1 MKALQILQSGY
12 RCTIEEQ
19 DDPVIWFIQVLKTA
33 QGEVDIVLRGN
44 AVNYAVVSQDA
55 SGLSFGAWK
64 QSQPSKM
71 DQDLQQA
78 IDQGITVYAI
88 AEDIAIRGIPET
100 KLLTG
105 IKQISRLEFANL
117 FNNYDQVWTW

>member
-12 RCTIEEQ
+12 RCTVEEQ
-19 DDPVIWFIQVLKTA
+19 DDPVLWFIQVLKTA
-33 QGEVDIVLRGN
+33 EGEVDIVLRGN

-55 SGLSFGAWK
+55 SGLSFGTWK
-64 QSQPSKM
+64 QTQPSKM
-71 DQDLQQA
+71 DQDFQQA

-88 AEDIAIRGIPET
+88 AEDLAIRGIPES

-105 IKQISRLEFANL
+105 IKQISRSEMANL